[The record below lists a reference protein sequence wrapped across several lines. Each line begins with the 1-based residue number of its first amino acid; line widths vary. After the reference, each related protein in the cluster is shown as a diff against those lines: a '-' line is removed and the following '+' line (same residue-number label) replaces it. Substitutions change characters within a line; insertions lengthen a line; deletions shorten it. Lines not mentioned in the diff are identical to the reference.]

1 MKLKYNKIFLKN
13 SGVLLQINLFEDRPQ
28 GPNPISQPLIR
39 DNVTTNVLNVK
50 KLSDKLVF

>member
-39 DNVTTNVLNVK
+39 DNVTTNVLNAK